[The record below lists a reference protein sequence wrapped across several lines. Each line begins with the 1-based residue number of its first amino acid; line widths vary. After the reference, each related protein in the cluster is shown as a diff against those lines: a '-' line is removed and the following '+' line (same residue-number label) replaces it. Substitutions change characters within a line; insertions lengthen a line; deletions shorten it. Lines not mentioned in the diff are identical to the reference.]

1 MGRGPRAQNIDMPG
15 VDDLLHSR
23 LKGIPVLVHGD
34 LPQIFNIRLQ
44 YAAEH
49 VPVIDI
55 LRRLDPLCRGQ
66 TVPGHLLQ
74 CLLHG
79 GIAVKAQLR
88 GKADH
93 RGFAD
98 LRQLSQLAGRHER
111 RLIIMVQNIASNS
124 FLPL

>member
-1 MGRGPRAQNIDMPG
+1 MGRGPRAQNIDMPC

-23 LKGIPVLVHGD
+23 LKGVPVLVHGD

-66 TVPGHLLQ
+66 TVPGHLL
-74 CLLHG
+74 
-79 GIAVKAQLR
+79 
-88 GKADH
+88 
-93 RGFAD
+93 
-98 LRQLSQLAGRHER
+98 
-111 RLIIMVQNIASNS
+111 
-124 FLPL
+124 

>member
-1 MGRGPRAQNIDMPG
+1 M
-15 VDDLLHSR
+15 DDLLHSR
-23 LKGIPVLVHGD
+23 LKGVPVLIHGD

-55 LRRLDPLCRGQ
+55 LRRLDALCRGQ

-111 RLIIMVQNIASNS
+111 RLVIMVQDIASNS